1 MNRAR
6 WLPLL
11 AVLACGRDETAPS
24 SEAPVSPGSSEL
36 HADPPAATGSWVEV
50 HAAEDR
56 SLFELPARVMAA
68 PQSRASVEIPYRATV
83 VSISARAGDPLQ
95 RGAPLA
101 ELRVPE
107 LLQAAA
113 SLESISPQ
121 LDAYERRR
129 QKLVELQGR
138 GLVQAGEVF
147 DVESGLGRLS
157 AEQALALSTLRAF
170 QVEGRARRELLR
182 RGTVVL
188 KAPVAGVLTRM
199 DVHLGGVVEA
209 GVPVAEIM
217 GVGEAR
223 IEVTF
228 SGNMQPGVELQFVT
242 DHLPPIPLDVVP
254 VATTTEPQW
263 GRTVAWFRPSTAAAL
278 ADGLR
283 GRVLL
288 GSTEAGLLEVPR
300 AALRLHA
307 GSAWVGRRGEDDV
320 AEMLE
325 VEVVRSLGDMAL
337 LKSTHLKAGDE
348 VTVEASEVLRLGA
361 PPQPEVDGH
370 HHHG

>member
-1 MNRAR
+1 MRR
-6 WLPLL
+6 GGWLALL
-11 AVLACGRDETAPS
+11 ATLACGTEESLPLPERPPS
-24 SEAPVSPGSSEL
+24 HVDATGAWV
-36 HADPPAATGSWVEV
+36 AVRAAT
-50 HAAEDR
+50 DR
-56 SLFELPARVMAA
+56 SLFELPAKVVAA
-68 PQSRASVEIPYRATV
+68 PEGRASVEIPYRATV
-83 VSISARAGDPLQ
+83 VSIAARAGDPVE

-113 SLESISPQ
+113 SLESIAPQ

-170 QVEGRARRELLR
+170 RVEGRARRELLR

-188 KAPVAGVLTRM
+188 TAPVTGVLMRL
-199 DVHLGGVVEA
+199 DAHLGGVIEA
-209 GVPVAEIM
+209 GVPIAEIA
-217 GVGEAR
+217 GLGEAR
-223 IEVTF
+223 IEVMF
-228 SGNMQPGVELQFVT
+228 SGTLDTSVDLQFVT
-242 DHLPPIPLDVVP
+242 DQRPPIPLDPVP
-254 VATTTEPQW
+254 VSTTTEPRW
-263 GRTVAWFRPSTAAAL
+263 GRTIAWFRPRSSITL
-278 ADGLR
+278 TDGLQ

-288 GSTEAGLLEVPR
+288 ASTDPGLFEVPN

-307 GSAWVGRRGEDDV
+307 GRAWVGRRGDGPAPDMV
-320 AEMLE
+320 E
-325 VEVVRSLGDMAL
+325 VEVVRSLGEMAL
-337 LKSTHLKAGDE
+337 VRSEHLGATDE

-361 PPQPEVDGH
+361 PDEPAVDGH